1 MFMHIAAPQSIK
13 TSLLIFVWSL
23 RFQHTQRAPKVNPD
37 MENYPWLQHYPRAVA
52 PTIDPDRYESLV
64 SLFEE
69 CFERYHSLP
78 MYENMGK
85 VVSYSDVE
93 KLSSAFAAY
102 LQRHTHLQPGD
113 HIAIQLPNLLQ
124 YPIAL
129 LGILRAGMV
138 VVNVNPLYTSYE
150 MEQQLRDSKT
160 KAIVLLANFAHKLE
174 KILSKTALQKV
185 IITEIG
191 DMLGKL
197 KGPLVNFSVRHV
209 KRLVP
214 RYNLPQTIAW
224 KQALQVGSRT
234 KFDRVRPRS
243 EQAAFL
249 QYTGGTTGIS
259 KGAVLTHRNMV
270 ANVEQM
276 VVCMRVKLQEKK
288 EIAITPLPLYH
299 IFALTVNLLAMM
311 RLGAKNVLI
320 TNPRDIKG
328 FIKELRK
335 HRFTCISGVNTLFS
349 ALLANK
355 AFASLDFSSLKTCLA
370 GGVALQTAVAEQWEA
385 TTGAPLVEGYG
396 LTEASPAVTCNMLD
410 GTHRTGTI
418 GIPLPSTVVLG
429 TPGNLLVKGP
439 QVMQT
444 YWQQPEETKQMFLH
458 GWLQT
463 GDVAVMDQDGF
474 IEIIDRKKEMINISG
489 FNVYPNEIENVV
501 SNHPKVLEV
510 GAIGV
515 PDGGGKEEIKLYVV
529 KKDPQLTA
537 EELLAYCKERLTR
550 YKVPKHIVFRDSM
563 PKSNV
568 GKILRRV
575 LKEEA
580 MQKMTN

>member
-1 MFMHIAAPQSIK
+1 
-13 TSLLIFVWSL
+13 
-23 RFQHTQRAPKVNPD
+23 
-37 MENYPWLQHYPRAVA
+37 MENYPWLQHYPQAVS

-85 VVSYSDVE
+85 VVTYDDVE
-93 KLSSAFAAY
+93 KLSKAFAAY
-102 LQRHTHLQPGD
+102 LQKYTELQPGD

-150 MEQQLRDSKT
+150 MEHQLQDSEA
-160 KAIVLLANFAHKLE
+160 KAIVLLANFAHNLE
-174 KILSKTALQKV
+174 KILPKTAIKKI
-185 IITEIG
+185 IITKVG
-191 DMLGKL
+191 DVLNRF
-197 KGPLVNFSVRHV
+197 KGPIVNFAVKHV
-209 KRLVP
+209 KRLIP
-214 RYNLPQTIAW
+214 RYSLPQAIAW
-224 KQALQVGSRT
+224 KQALEAGSRT
-234 KFDRVRPRS
+234 NFNRVSPRND
-243 EQAAFL
+243 QPAFL

-270 ANVEQM
+270 ANIEQM
-276 VVCMRVKLQEKK
+276 TACMRVKLQEKK
-288 EIAITPLPLYH
+288 EIIITPLPLYH
-299 IFALTVNLLAMM
+299 IFSLTTNLLAMM
-311 RLGAKNVLI
+311 KLGAKNVLI

-328 FIKELRK
+328 FIKVLRK
-335 HRFTCISGVNTLFS
+335 QRFTCISGVNTLFNT
-349 ALLANK
+349 LLANK
-355 AFASLDFSSLKTCLA
+355 KFASLDFSSLKTSLA
-370 GGVALQTAVAEQWEA
+370 GGVALQTAVAELWEA
-385 TTGAPLVEGYG
+385 TTGTPLVEGYG
-396 LTEASPAVTCNMLD
+396 LTEASPAVACNMLD
-410 GTHRTGTI
+410 GTHRIGTI
-418 GIPLPSTVVLG
+418 GIPLPSTVVKIADDNGKEVTCG
-429 TPGNLLVKGP
+429 TPGNLFVKGP
-439 QVMQT
+439 QVMQE
-444 YWQQPEETKQMFLH
+444 YWQQPAETAPVFLQ

-463 GDVAVMDQDGF
+463 GDIAVMDQDGF
-474 IEIIDRKKEMINISG
+474 IKIIDRKKEMINVSG
-489 FNVYPNEIENVV
+489 FNVYPNEIESVV

-515 PDGGGKEEIKLYVV
+515 PDNGSSKEEINLYVV

-537 EELLAYCKERLTR
+537 EELIAYCKERLTR
-550 YKVPKHIVFRDSM
+550 YKVPKRVVFRDSM

-580 MQKMTN
+580 MNKATSQGV